1 MLRCIN
7 VSVVHKSFEEQMN
20 LHVLSVSLDPIQT
33 KKPGRQHGV
42 RIPDGKPS
50 LHLDLLK
57 KYVHMCVYLNTDY
70 RNFIN
75 HISKLFK
82 KVIIITSQFLPHRID
97 GIIFIYFCGQV
108 LPSCKMLESKKRI
121 PLTCSS
127 ATRIML
133 NNLQIKK
140 HLNLSILFN
149 MMQHDESVNKIL
161 QYYIPPMLE

>member
-33 KKPGRQHGV
+33 KKPGHWHGAL
-42 RIPDGKPS
+42 IPDGKPS

-57 KYVHMCVYLNTDY
+57 YMYIYVYTSMQ
-70 RNFIN
+70 IN

-108 LPSCKMLESKKRI
+108 LPSGKMLESKKRI

-133 NNLQIKK
+133 NNLKLANQIGYG
-140 HLNLSILFN
+140 F
-149 MMQHDESVNKIL
+149 E
-161 QYYIPPMLE
+161 

>member
-20 LHVLSVSLDPIQT
+20 LHVLSTSLDPIQI
-33 KKPGRQHGV
+33 KKPGHWHGAL
-42 RIPDGKPS
+42 IPDGKPS

-57 KYVHMCVYLNTDY
+57 IYVHICVYLIANL
-70 RNFIN
+70 N

-108 LPSCKMLESKKRI
+108 LPSGKMLESKKRI

-133 NNLQIKK
+133 NNLKLTNQIGYV
-140 HLNLSILFN
+140 LSNYQYLWIFVYQNFGQFN
-149 MMQHDESVNKIL
+149 
-161 QYYIPPMLE
+161 